1 MAKFKIYKL
10 RFTSPLHLGD
20 ERADYDKSNRV
31 YHSDS
36 MYAAMTS
43 ALAKVGV
50 SIPSN
55 ADFGF
60 AISSLFPYYQKEP
73 DSEAVYFLPRLLK
86 QDQFEPGLRK
96 KVKKVEWLDVCSFN
110 KQLNG
115 ENLFEG
121 DINQDLMKDSY
132 FTEKD
137 IDDDFISNQVNQ
149 RVKVS
154 RDGSE
159 DARPFYMERLFFK
172 GESGLLFL
180 ATDKTEM
187 IDKALDLLK
196 DEGIGTDRTVGNGF
210 FTWTPDEI
218 KLELPKSN
226 MICNL
231 SMFIPE
237 TKEQLKNM
245 FDDDR
250 VAYNFQK
257 RGGWIT
263 DAGLNTYRKNNIY
276 MFNEGSIF
284 KNTDN
289 IESAVIQGKVVNLKP
304 EIEHINIE
312 HPIYRDGRA
321 IFIPVVL

>member
-20 ERADYDKSNRV
+20 ERADYDKTKLV

-159 DARPFYMERLFFK
+159 EARPFYMERLFFK
-172 GESGLLFL
+172 GESGLFFL
-180 ATDKTEM
+180 ATDKTER

>member
-1 MAKFKIYKL
+1 MAKFNIYKL
-10 RFTSPLHLGD
+10 CFTSPLHLGD
-20 ERADYDKSNRV
+20 ERADYDKTNRV

-50 SIPSN
+50 SIPEN

-86 QDQFEPGLRK
+86 QDEFNSNLRK
-96 KVKKVEWLDVCSFN
+96 KVKKVEWLDVDSFN
-110 KQLNG
+110 KHLNG
-115 ENLFEG
+115 VNLFEG
-121 DINQDLMKDSY
+121 DINQDLMRDSY

-137 IDDDFISNQVNQ
+137 IDEDFIYNQVNP

-154 RDGSE
+154 RDSSE
-159 DARPFYMERLFFK
+159 KARPFYMERLFFK
-172 GESGLLFL
+172 GESGLFFL
-180 ATDKTEM
+180 ATDNTKM
-187 IDKALDLLK
+187 IDKALDILK

-210 FTWTPDEI
+210 FTWSTDEVE
-218 KLELPKSN
+218 LELPKSD
-226 MICNL
+226 MICNM

-237 TKEQLKNM
+237 TKEQLKTM
-245 FDDDR
+245 FDDDKI
-250 VAYNFQK
+250 AYNFQK

-263 DAGLNTYRKNNIY
+263 DTGLNTYRKNNIY
-276 MFNEGSIF
+276 MFNEGGIF
-284 KNTDN
+284 KNPDYIN
-289 IESAVIQGKVVNLKP
+289 SEVIKGKVVNLKP
-304 EIEHINIE
+304 EIEHVNID

-321 IFIPVVL
+321 IFIPVIV